1 MDLWSVP
8 HCRWLPNPEVK
19 HLRLLL
25 LRLAELSGSFHSM
38 WIGGVP
44 TTEDLPL
51 PGQIAEQE
59 TCSSGNSL
67 PGLVLD
73 MLEESD
79 RKEEPFEELGWL
91 HSTCQLTE
99 RGSEL
104 RG

>member
-1 MDLWSVP
+1 MKSAPEDTMDLWSVP

-59 TCSSGNSL
+59 TCSFGNCL
-67 PGLVLD
+67 PGLVSD
-73 MLEESD
+73 MPGESN
-79 RKEEPFEELGWL
+79 RKK
-91 HSTCQLTE
+91 
-99 RGSEL
+99 GSHL
-104 RG
+104 KSWGGCIQFAN